1 MHSTV
6 VIKLFLEAGA
16 LAALCEAVYIRSLQY
31 YLGRQQLVPLRWVFL
46 AGDWKCVKSQ
56 DDT

>member
-31 YLGRQQLVPLRWVFL
+31 YLWRQQLVPLGGV
-46 AGDWKCVKSQ
+46 
-56 DDT
+56 